1 MPMNLQERLALNT
14 DLDCAVANHF
24 NLRPTLFEVCA
35 RLLAEQWLKRQISS
49 HDPLSLYL
57 VSIDSTPDKTYMRPL
72 HQTIAERY
80 CLGATLNLTPGEDFI
95 SPNSDTNP
103 QGAIEIDLHLVE
115 QVINECGTLLLAR
128 YQDALVRFWSEADRS
143 GLTPWQWYAD
153 YFKQHFKSAIDI
165 GFNAGTLSN
174 TAAATATLVY
184 LYPTHKERAAW
195 PNAEKLEVQ
204 HLELDTSASAY
215 LDVDLAS
222 ALLLEHL
229 DDVPGRSVT
238 LIYTTSTQLVPIASR
253 QTLLDGLGRLW
264 PTLTASRPTLQ
275 LSPSTPHHFEAQ
287 ARGVLH
293 QQLRTISA
301 LAQAYQSGYSAP
313 LMALELDRLTSMIG
327 LCDATERAFRKRL
340 AEHLPDW
347 LRNATGPLMRR
358 YGAMLLKAAQG
369 YEDAKGQFWLD
380 GIDDAETFSYQR
392 LTHQIGADHPG
403 SELEVRDVVVINHQ
417 VEAAAI
423 PSQGSLII
431 DGAVHPVRFSLA
443 QLAIGNLGLL
453 APGRV
458 ELASASG
465 KTLPAW
471 MDEHYLRQ
479 LVTTLDIGASYPQML
494 KHNMLDDE
502 SQRQR
507 RQHLLDGQLR
517 TQIPALA
524 LELHLRD
531 NSLSEAAVNGICQVF
546 ETLPTPISPAWVMRP
561 MGLISQA
568 GASSDLLHNAWLI
581 EPHTPVGDACVLYR
595 PLHTQPLLEFS
606 DRLALFVA
614 ISNPGELQD
623 DLLQR
628 LPEASHRIYANGGF
642 IEPHLYFSVEDD
654 FAVPFGTPAPARLSC
669 EAPVVD
675 IGATLYRACVEETI
689 KHFKAQSSS
698 TEATRHHRWQALGW
712 LLFNTLLPLAGG
724 TLAKAAWLVQMGVA
738 LAEFINSDAQRD
750 PVGHRISLINLLIN
764 VAVLL
769 FSHSYQGLSLDTQDV
784 EPLPATPPEQPL
796 PPLLPDQPVEGPLE
810 LGWARPDHA
819 LSATQRLALVK
830 LQSNILPSQLGSPVP
845 SGPLRDL
852 FLHND
857 QLWVNLDSHI
867 YRVEID
873 PVSEQPRIVGASS
886 ADDPGPWLRR
896 DEVGRWQLDLALRLR
911 GGMPLGKQL
920 ARAEQQRAQANSALK
935 AELSISLKQMKDG
948 KAARDMALDLAASVT
963 EESHLRQFLQKTQG
977 YATFFTGLLQT
988 LEESNNI
995 AALKDYKLVRATAL
1009 YELIRC
1015 EQSSYVSLKKLFQ
1028 PQRLQL
1034 IELSSQHPDHNDFS
1048 ATDRRII
1055 RERLNSMT
1063 PLLEQLN
1070 VSTEALTL
1078 RRDQLKR
1085 LASRHHAKI
1094 AELND
1099 WVQRN
1104 QEEAS
1109 EHLMLRYLREENNF
1123 NRLSLLYPL
1132 DDLATY
1138 WVERCWKNFNL
1149 GITQRLRLSDL
1160 EQPDVELNVRLLRSI
1175 EEQFGAT
1182 LRQLDNLKS
1191 LLIEPAALQVLSE
1204 LHRGVEQVAEGVRQD
1219 LSEFPEYPPYST
1231 VKQLRHQAPG
1241 LIETTEHGL
1250 LLAEPRVGDDSLVD
1264 IPGPDNKTPART
1276 YRREQN
1282 AWVEVPG
1289 SPTSGPPQA
1298 TSRSLKRLLK
1308 DSRTRMA
1315 NARKTLESLQ
1325 TTASA
1330 SYLPVEI
1337 EELLEH
1343 QQSLLRNERQAIE
1356 QRLTDDNQTDEATHA
1371 NDAALTMKS
1380 LDALA
1385 QTLKTQAQV
1394 LRTEAALRQ
1403 KPRMGE
1409 VQYLIDH
1416 DQVQVRAVGRR
1427 RRLTKVKGRPDD
1439 FLDEYEISHQD
1450 TGLWYAHFHYPAIDT
1465 PRESFI
1471 VGHLK
1476 TAAQRHAAGP
1486 STSDAST
1493 GRMTDVYRAP
1503 ITSAAAAQYFFNL

>member
-1 MPMNLQERLALNT
+1 MNLQERLALNT

-35 RLLAEQWLKRQISS
+35 RLLVEQWLERQISS
-49 HDPLSLYL
+49 HEPLSLYL

-80 CLGATLNLTPGEDFI
+80 CRGATLNLTPGEDFI
-95 SPNSDTNP
+95 SPTPETDP
-103 QGAIEIDLHLVE
+103 QGAIDIDLHLVE

-128 YQDALVRFWSEADRS
+128 YEDALVRFWSEADRS
-143 GLTPWQWYAD
+143 GLTPWQWYTD
-153 YFKQHFKSAIDI
+153 YFKQRFKSAIDI

-174 TAAATATLVY
+174 TAAATATLAY
-184 LYPTHKERAAW
+184 LYPTHQERAAW
-195 PNAEKLEVQ
+195 SNADKLEVQ

-222 ALLLEHL
+222 ALLLEHF
-229 DDVPGRSVT
+229 DSAPGRTVT
-238 LIYTTSTQLVPIASR
+238 LIYTTSTQLLPIASR
-253 QTLLDGLGRLW
+253 QALLDGLARLW
-264 PTLTASRPTLQ
+264 PTLNSSRPKLQ
-275 LSPSTPHHFEAQ
+275 LSPTTPHNFEAQ

-301 LAQAYQSGYSAP
+301 LAKAYQSEYSAP

-327 LCDATERAFRKRL
+327 LCNATEQAFRRQL

-347 LRNATGPLMRR
+347 LRNAKGPLMRR
-358 YGAMLLKAAQG
+358 YGAMLLNAAQG
-369 YEDAKGQFWLD
+369 YEDAEGQFWLD

-392 LTHQIGADHPG
+392 LTHQIGTDHPG
-403 SELEVRDVVVINHQ
+403 NALEVRDVVVINHQ

-423 PSQGSLII
+423 PSQDSLII

-458 ELASASG
+458 ELVSVSG
-465 KTLPAW
+465 KPLPAW
-471 MDEHYLRQ
+471 MNEHYLRQ
-479 LVTTLDIGASYPQML
+479 LVTSLDIGASYPQML

-531 NSLSEAAVNGICQVF
+531 SSFSEAAVNGICQVF
-546 ETLPTPISPAWVMRP
+546 ETLPTPTKWVLRP

-581 EPHTPVGDACVLYR
+581 EPQTPAGDACVLYR
-595 PLHTQPLLEFS
+595 PLHAQPLLEFS

-614 ISNPGELQD
+614 ISNPGELQE

-628 LPEASHRIYANGGF
+628 LPETSRRIYAHGGF
-642 IEPHLYFSVEDD
+642 TEPHLYFSVEDD
-654 FAVPFGTPAPARLSC
+654 FAVPFATPAAVRLSC
-669 EAPVVD
+669 EAPVID
-675 IGATLYRACVEETI
+675 IGATLYQACVEETI
-689 KHFKAQSSS
+689 RHFKAQSSS

-738 LAEFINSDAQRD
+738 LAEFISSDAQRD

-769 FSHSYQGLSLDTQDV
+769 FSHSYQGLSLNAQDV

-796 PPLLPDQPVEGPLE
+796 IPLLPGQPGESPLE

-819 LSATQRLALVK
+819 LDATQRLALVK
-830 LQSNILPSQLGSPVP
+830 LQSNIALSQLGSPVP
-845 SGPLRDL
+845 NGPLRDL

-857 QLWVNLDSHI
+857 QLWVNLDNQI

-873 PVSEQPRIVGASS
+873 PVNEQPRIIGASS

-896 DEVGRWQLDLALRLR
+896 DEVGRWQLDLTLRLR

-935 AELSISLKQMKDG
+935 AELAISLKQMKDG
-948 KAARDMALDLAASVT
+948 KAARDLALDLAASVT
-963 EESHLRQFLQKTQG
+963 EESHLRQFLQKSQG
-977 YATFFTGLLQT
+977 YATFFGGLLQT

-995 AALKDYKLVRATAL
+995 AAFKDYRLVRATAL

-1015 EQSSYVSLKKLFQ
+1015 EQTSYVSLKRLFQ
-1028 PQRLQL
+1028 PQRSQL
-1034 IELSSQHPDHNDFS
+1034 VELSSQHPDHNDFT
-1048 ATDRRII
+1048 ATDRHLI
-1055 RERLNSMT
+1055 RERLDIMT

-1070 VSTEALTL
+1070 VGAEALTL

-1094 AELND
+1094 AALND

-1104 QEEAS
+1104 QEDAS
-1109 EHLMLRYLREENNF
+1109 EHLMWRYLREENNF
-1123 NRLSLLYPL
+1123 NRLSLLYTL

-1138 WVERCWKNFNL
+1138 WLYRCWQNFNL
-1149 GITQRLRLSDL
+1149 GIAQRLRLSDL

-1182 LRQLDNLKS
+1182 LRQLDNMKS
-1191 LLIEPAALQVLSE
+1191 LLTEPAALQVLSE
-1204 LHRGVEQVAEGVRQD
+1204 LRRGLEQVADGVRQD
-1219 LSEFPEYPPYST
+1219 LSEFPDYPPHST
-1231 VKQLRHQAPG
+1231 VKQLRHLAPG

-1264 IPGPDNKTPART
+1264 IPGPDIKTPART
-1276 YRREQN
+1276 YRRELDD
-1282 AWVEVPG
+1282 WVEVPG
-1289 SPTSGPPQA
+1289 SPASGPAQA
-1298 TSRSLKRLLK
+1298 TSRSLRRLLK
-1308 DSRTRMA
+1308 DSRTRME

-1343 QQSLLRNERQAIE
+1343 QRSLLSTERQAIE
-1356 QRLTDDNQTDEATHA
+1356 QHLTDDNQTDEATHGD
-1371 NDAALTMKS
+1371 DAALTMKS
-1380 LDALA
+1380 LDELA

-1416 DQVQVRAVGRR
+1416 GQVQVRAVGRR
-1427 RRLTKVKGRPDD
+1427 HRLSKIKGRPED
-1439 FLDEYEISHQD
+1439 FLDEYEINHQD
-1450 TGLWYAHFHYPAIDT
+1450 TGLWYAHFHYPAMDT
-1465 PRESFI
+1465 PRESFL

-1476 TAAQRHAAGP
+1476 SAAQRHAAG
-1486 STSDAST
+1486 SSMTDAST
-1493 GRMTDVYRAP
+1493 GRTTDIYRAP
-1503 ITSAAAAQYFFNL
+1503 ITSAAAAKYFFNL